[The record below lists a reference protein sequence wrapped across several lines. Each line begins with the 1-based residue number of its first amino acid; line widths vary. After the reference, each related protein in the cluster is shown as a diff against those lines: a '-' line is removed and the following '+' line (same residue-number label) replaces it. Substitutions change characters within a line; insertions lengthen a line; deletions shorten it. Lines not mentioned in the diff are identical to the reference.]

1 MKWDKKNITVPAG
14 GSTYVLIYVNTTA
27 ASINTSDRIAL
38 NITVDP
44 YLNYSANGT
53 TSGVPI
59 ADLQTGII
67 TSATKTAVWT
77 GSMTSRGYNL
87 TDHTWVEGAQ
97 TNFPVL
103 ALNFSAINETASI
116 GSIILTANGTANET
130 NNVTVKLVEDVAP
143 YGTYESETVL
153 ATGTFTADNGSVLL
167 TPSTAIQVTGG
178 TNKMV
183 LVIADITACVE
194 AGTNVRVALNDPS
207 TDYNA
212 TGYYSG
218 ARIQDAST
226 SVVQNTT
233 WATGAITVSTGANNT
248 IEGAVAARNQTYLE
262 VMQLNFSATPN
273 MEDVVIWGL
282 NLTAL
287 GTDMYN
293 DTWDVGIVDDTNENG
308 LIDAGEPVL
317 GRALFD
323 VNGSALIRNFDTNLT
338 VNGTSGELHANNDT
352 CNNTIIYVNTTNTFN
367 VSDTLCI
374 RVNEYNAT
382 GADSG
387 QLLTDSGVTQ
397 MSSLLT
403 GTGNVTV
410 FAGAADLLMWDNEN
424 ISAGANTSVVVWQF
438 RVEVGALENVTIN
451 SIDITEAGTADA
463 VQDIVSV
470 FLVNDTDVDG
480 KWNTSVGDSSAISNA
495 GTFSSDNGRV
505 TLTLTAN
512 NTITVG
518 NSANYLLVVNTASTF
533 YEGETLVFLINRSTT
548 NGEPTRL
555 QGVTATGATSGVTVF
570 NNFTA
575 SPTSN
580 STVGYAS
587 IDLYDT
593 TQTTVGVYN
602 ETATN
607 KEVLRVNFGAPKGA
621 VNISSITL
629 KENGSARIANG
640 DISAVSVWY
649 NGHCYNTTTNAV
661 WTENGTL
668 TLMTELQPGL
678 GMIVNGST
686 NEVIITVNTST
697 SLLTSHTVIF
707 EINTTLGQGFA
718 AAGNVSVHT
727 PDSTARGNISNS
739 ITVQGAVGQIS
750 LVAGWNFISI
760 PKKQDTTMDTFGELL
775 DGVDFSVAYTYS
787 ASTGTWTQLTSSD
800 QVQVL
805 YGYWVYVNTPATVYL
820 SYLTEGQTVPASRAL
835 TGDAWNAIGFSNTT
849 ATSANATLKS
859 VEGSWST
866 VIGWN
871 AAGQSYED
879 AIIFQVNDNANMSP
893 YKGYWVWMTAD
904 DVLSAISA

>member
-1 MKWDKKNITVPAG
+1 
-14 GSTYVLIYVNTTA
+14 
-27 ASINTSDRIAL
+27 
-38 NITVDP
+38 
-44 YLNYSANGT
+44 
-53 TSGVPI
+53 
-59 ADLQTGII
+59 
-67 TSATKTAVWT
+67 
-77 GSMTSRGYNL
+77 
-87 TDHTWVEGAQ
+87 
-97 TNFPVL
+97 
-103 ALNFSAINETASI
+103 
-116 GSIILTANGTANET
+116 
-130 NNVTVKLVEDVAP
+130 
-143 YGTYESETVL
+143 
-153 ATGTFTADNGSVLL
+153 
-167 TPSTAIQVTGG
+167 
-178 TNKMV
+178 
-183 LVIADITACVE
+183 
-194 AGTNVRVALNDPS
+194 
-207 TDYNA
+207 
-212 TGYYSG
+212 
-218 ARIQDAST
+218 
-226 SVVQNTT
+226 
-233 WATGAITVSTGANNT
+233 
-248 IEGAVAARNQTYLE
+248 
-262 VMQLNFSATPN
+262 
-273 MEDVVIWGL
+273 
-282 NLTAL
+282 
-287 GTDMYN
+287 
-293 DTWDVGIVDDTNENG
+293 
-308 LIDAGEPVL
+308 
-317 GRALFD
+317 
-323 VNGSALIRNFDTNLT
+323 
-338 VNGTSGELHANNDT
+338 
-352 CNNTIIYVNTTNTFN
+352 
-367 VSDTLCI
+367 
-374 RVNEYNAT
+374 
-382 GADSG
+382 
-387 QLLTDSGVTQ
+387 
-397 MSSLLT
+397 
-403 GTGNVTV
+403 
-410 FAGAADLLMWDNEN
+410 
-424 ISAGANTSVVVWQF
+424 
-438 RVEVGALENVTIN
+438 
-451 SIDITEAGTADA
+451 
-463 VQDIVSV
+463 
-470 FLVNDTDVDG
+470 
-480 KWNTSVGDSSAISNA
+480 
-495 GTFSSDNGRV
+495 
-505 TLTLTAN
+505 
-512 NTITVG
+512 
-518 NSANYLLVVNTASTF
+518 
-533 YEGETLVFLINRSTT
+533 VFLINRSTT

-580 STVGYAS
+580 TTVGYSS

-593 TQTTVGVYN
+593 TQTTVGIYN